1 MTDQVKAFCKQVRKE
16 DNPFEYARKMVEE
29 HHITKEELL
38 MVVCEDCN
46 LLNSKAVKDCVDN
59 GLFSAQDL
67 IDQGIDKHFVH
78 MLGEEPEDVLP
89 DSGYIESIGWK
100 AKEVYFWGI
109 PSSGKTCALGT
120 ILAAARGGNV
130 AKSMRVEK
138 CQGQLYQIILS
149 QIFKRE
155 DFYCILPGR
164 TPVDSNFA
172 IRTVLEDMRGKDH
185 PVTLIDMAGE
195 LFCATLW
202 NEQGRTENLKDS
214 HRQALQEFEN
224 MLVTKKSDNP
234 KYHFFIIEY
243 NEEEKKYKG
252 FDQDVYLEHGLQY
265 LFEKGVLANAN
276 NGLYVIVTKT
286 DLVKRNTPQGMDPNE
301 YLTQCLEKRYPNFLN
316 LLNTYCK
323 RYDMSGGLPIPFDIG
338 EVCFQNLC
346 QVKTERAQRIVE
358 ILMEEHQPQME
369 VEDWKECFN
378 FKWF

>member
-1 MTDQVKAFCKQVRKE
+1 MTDQIKTFCTQLRKE
-16 DNPFEYARKMVEE
+16 DDSFEYARKMVEE
-29 HHITKEELL
+29 NRITREQLL
-38 MVVCEDCN
+38 KLVCEDCN
-46 LLNSKAVKDCVDN
+46 LLNSMAVKKCVDY

-67 IDQGIDKHFVH
+67 IDNGIDRNFVD
-78 MLGEEPEDVLP
+78 MLGMESEDVLP
-89 DSGYIESIGWK
+89 DSGYIECIDWK

-130 AKSMRVEK
+130 ARSMRVEK

-155 DFYCILPGR
+155 NFYCILPGR
-164 TPVDSNFA
+164 TSVDSNFA
-172 IRTVLEDMRGKDH
+172 IRTVLEDMQGNDH

-202 NEQGRTENLKDS
+202 NEQGKTENLKER
-214 HRQALQEFEN
+214 HKTALEEFEN
-224 MLVTKKSDNP
+224 MLVTKKSSNP

-243 NEEEKKYKG
+243 SEDDKKYRG

-265 LFEKGVLANAN
+265 LFEKGVLTDAN

-286 DLVKRNTPQGMDPNE
+286 DLVQRNTPKGMDPNE
-301 YLTQCLEKRYPNFLN
+301 YLTQCLEMRYPNFLN
-316 LLNTYCK
+316 LLNTYCG
-323 RYDMSGGLPIPFDIG
+323 RFGMSGGLPIPFDIG

-358 ILMEEHQPQME
+358 ILMEEHHPN
-369 VEDWKECFN
+369 VEKKERKGGFRL
-378 FKWF
+378 KWF